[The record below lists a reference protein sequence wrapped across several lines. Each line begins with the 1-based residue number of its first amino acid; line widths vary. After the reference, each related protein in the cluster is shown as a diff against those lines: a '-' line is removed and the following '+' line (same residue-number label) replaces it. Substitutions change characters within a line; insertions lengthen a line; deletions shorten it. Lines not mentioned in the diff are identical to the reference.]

1 MMDALSIIVC
11 LIVCY
16 WVLIG
21 CVFMASDLW
30 CQDDKE
36 EGIFLKIIFNFGYV
50 PALFAKECVT
60 GVVYYIRRKAMSPCW
75 YVAIFMSICIL
86 AVLYVKR

>member
-1 MMDALSIIVC
+1 MMDVLSIIVC
-11 LIVCY
+11 LLVCY

-21 CVFMASDLW
+21 SVFMASDLW
-30 CQDDKE
+30 QGDYKE
-36 EGIFLKIIFNFGYV
+36 EGIIFKVILNFGYV

-60 GVVYYIRRKAMSPCW
+60 EMVYYVRRKDMSPCW
-75 YVAIFMSICIL
+75 YVAIFMGICIL